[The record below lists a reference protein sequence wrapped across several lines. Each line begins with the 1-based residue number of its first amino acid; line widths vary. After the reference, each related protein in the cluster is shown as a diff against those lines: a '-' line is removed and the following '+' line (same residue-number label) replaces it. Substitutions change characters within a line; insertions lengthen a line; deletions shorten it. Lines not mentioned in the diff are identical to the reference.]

1 MDDQQTDAFD
11 LTLSKGVAQGL
22 VRGANRSSEEAVS
35 GRFFIVRTM
44 LTETTAMCYNSEK
57 PGIFPGSGQHCG
69 ASESVMPRLI
79 HEIEAKQLVADVRV
93 GLDELELMKKYQLS
107 RLQLRAAVRRLQA
120 AGFLRE
126 PQRPTLVIDAV
137 QFVADLNAG
146 AADGDLMG
154 KYGLNEQTLPSVL
167 DKLVEAGVMD
177 VSLLHERGVAYE
189 GRFPEPLPTESRAA
203 PEHEPASSSE
213 PAAEPDEAVEEA
225 GAPVFPIG
233 VLEAIREDANE
244 VERLLDGGLDVNAV
258 DGQLRRSAVMWAG
271 IYGNVKALRI
281 LLERGANVHAVDKH
295 GKTALAHALAREQT
309 EVAEIL
315 LNRGAGEGRGLLK

>member
-1 MDDQQTDAFD
+1 
-11 LTLSKGVAQGL
+11 
-22 VRGANRSSEEAVS
+22 
-35 GRFFIVRTM
+35 
-44 LTETTAMCYNSEK
+44 
-57 PGIFPGSGQHCG
+57 
-69 ASESVMPRLI
+69 MPRLI
-79 HEIEAKQLVADVRV
+79 HEIEARQLVADVRV

-120 AGFLRE
+120 AGFLKE
-126 PQRPTLVIDAV
+126 PQRPTLFIDAV
-137 QFVADLNAG
+137 QFIADLNAG

-189 GRFPEPLPTESRAA
+189 GRLPEPLATESRASPEV

-213 PAAEPDEAVEEA
+213 PAAEPDEAVEQA

-233 VLEAIREDANE
+233 VLDAIREDANE
-244 VERLLDGGLDVNAV
+244 VARLLDDGLDVNAV

-281 LLERGANVHAVDKH
+281 LLERGANVHSVDKH

-315 LNRGAGEGRGLLK
+315 LNRGAGEGRGFPK